1 MSILPLHAADAG
13 AQDSAEGRE
22 MIRLDVGI
30 EILERI
36 ENWALW
42 CIERMP
48 RHACRSIE
56 GRYKPESVNDT
67 PVVVVNPLD
76 AVIIERAMIG
86 LDANSKGI
94 IKAHF
99 VCRLPVN
106 EVRRRFAIR
115 YGQYESEV
123 SRAIR
128 MVENRLKAANK
139 SIA

>member
-1 MSILPLHAADAG
+1 
-13 AQDSAEGRE
+13 

-30 EILERI
+30 EIQERI

-56 GRYKPESVNDT
+56 GKYKPEAVNDI

-76 AVIIERAMIG
+76 AEIIEKAMTG
-86 LDANSKGI
+86 LDAYSKGLL
-94 IKAHF
+94 KAHF
-99 VCRLPVN
+99 VCRAPVN
-106 EVRRRFAIR
+106 EVRRTFAIR
-115 YGQYESEV
+115 YGQYEHELA
-123 SRAIR
+123 RAIR
-128 MVENRLKAANK
+128 MVENRLKTVDK